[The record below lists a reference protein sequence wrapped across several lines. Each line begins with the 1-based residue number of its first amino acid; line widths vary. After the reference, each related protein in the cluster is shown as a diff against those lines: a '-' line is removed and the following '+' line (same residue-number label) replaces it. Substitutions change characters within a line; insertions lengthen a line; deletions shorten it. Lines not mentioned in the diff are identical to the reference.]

1 MKVLIAIN
9 ELFNN
14 NVLFFITSYFDN
26 KLLFQVIVSPGID
39 YSHDTILWSHLS
51 ALKMKLDKYNCS
63 LYKMNLSFMKSDS

>member
-26 KLLFQVIVSPGID
+26 KLLVQVIASPGTD
-39 YSHDTILWSHLS
+39 YSPDTILWSHSS
-51 ALKMKLDKYNCS
+51 ALKMKLEKYIIVHFR
-63 LYKMNLSFMKSDS
+63 K